1 MSATDFYAQQPY
13 NKDAWGQKAYDE
25 FKDLFFFTGMLG
37 QGESAIVEHITDLSK
52 NNKGESGAW
61 LHSIA
66 DIHGGGVFGDNTLEG
81 RFRSLDA
88 SFIKVNF
95 SQLRNGVVTKGRLS
109 EQKSVIDTRK
119 VFRKKM
125 ARWLA
130 ETLEEQAILTMSGL
144 SYSLNLD
151 GSARS
156 VPAGQ
161 DAWTALEYA
170 ADVSAPTANRHVR
183 WDATNGFE
191 AGATASVDTAD
202 VVKYEM
208 LPDLAALASTRNLT
222 PLRIGGEEIFV
233 WLVHED
239 AFAALWKD
247 ANFRTAVVGA
257 GQRGSEHPIFKGR
270 GYLTLNGILIKPY
283 KRVFTNKNAA
293 VKWGGGAV
301 EGSRSLL
308 LGAQALA
315 MADLGPVGWEEEF
328 YDLKNRWAL
337 GVDKMAGFLKPK
349 FLDSYTNTVE
359 DFGVIAVD
367 HAL

>member
-1 MSATDFYAQQPY
+1 
-13 NKDAWGQKAYDE
+13 
-25 FKDLFFFTGMLG
+25 
-37 QGESAIVEHITDLSK
+37 
-52 NNKGESGAW
+52 
-61 LHSIA
+61 
-66 DIHGGGVFGDNTLEG
+66 
-81 RFRSLDA
+81 
-88 SFIKVNF
+88 
-95 SQLRNGVVTKGRLS
+95 
-109 EQKSVIDTRK
+109 
-119 VFRKKM
+119 
-125 ARWLA
+125 
-130 ETLEEQAILTMSGL
+130 MSGL

-161 DAWTALEYA
+161 DAWTSLEYA
-170 ADVSAPTANRHVR
+170 ADVAAPTANRHVR
-183 WDATNGFE
+183 WDATTGFE

-257 GQRGSEHPIFKGR
+257 GARGNEHPLFKGR
-270 GYLTLNGILIKPY
+270 GYLTMNGILIKPY
-283 KRVFTNKNAA
+283 KRVYTNSAA
-293 VKWGGGAV
+293 SSKWGSGSNV
-301 EGSRSLL
+301 VGSRSLL

-337 GVDKMAGFLKPK
+337 GVDKMVGFLKPQ
-349 FLDSYTNTVE
+349 FMDSYTGTVE